1 MKVINKRYKDTVSF
15 SSLKVGDTFLDGD
28 DNYHIIY
35 MKILSVDYCG
45 YKFNAVS
52 LSTGNLAGYEDDCQV
67 VAVEAEVS
75 YK

>member
-1 MKVINKRYKDTVSF
+1 MRVINKKYEDTVSF
-15 SSLKVGDTFLDGD
+15 DSLKVGDVFLDID
-28 DNYHIIY
+28 STIY

-52 LSTGNLAGYEDDCQV
+52 LSSGNLAGYEDDCQV

-75 YK
+75 YR